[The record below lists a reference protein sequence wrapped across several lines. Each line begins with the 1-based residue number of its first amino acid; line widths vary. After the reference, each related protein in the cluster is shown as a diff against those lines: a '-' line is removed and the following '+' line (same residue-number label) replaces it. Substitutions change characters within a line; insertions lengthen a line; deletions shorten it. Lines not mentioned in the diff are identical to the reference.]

1 MSLDPLQQ
9 KEIMDILILSLEG
22 QAGSEDMEKLK
33 AILNAS
39 SEARD
44 YYLRAI
50 MTAECVRKIDWETL
64 TLEEGAAAGETL
76 NTVLWKALAEAE
88 KKAPAVEVIVP
99 QEPSVVIQK
108 VQYQKLGRKISKGSL
123 LTLCMAAAAIVLIF
137 VFARYAP
144 QETGIKVAV
153 LSDSIHAKWADMD
166 SAMEKGASV
175 FTSRKKLLLREG
187 IVELLYDNQAR
198 VTIESPAEFE
208 ILTGDQ
214 INLNYGRL
222 YASIPQSAI
231 GFTVQTS
238 SARIIDLGTEFGVK
252 TDSQGVTE
260 LHVIKGKTSIIAGH
274 NNRRCLEVSQGFA
287 RLVTG
292 NQGIID
298 DIPCRHDVFIRSIN
312 SDKKFVWRGQ
322 SAISLTDIV
331 GGGNGFGEI
340 QSLIGLDPG
349 TGRHVSSIL
358 KNVRRCENKYIPVAG
373 SQLIDGVFIPDG
385 GPDGSILISSL
396 KDTFQCPDTK
406 GEYTHG
412 IAVYRGDIKKQHD
425 TIPPAIFRDQ
435 TYEDKPIMMIHSNA
449 GITFDLQAIRQ
460 SLPGLN
466 LTCFTAF
473 GGLSEA
479 LNKSTEAPDV
489 DFWVLV
495 DGQVRYEKKS
505 INIKNNEVDFNIELG
520 PQERFLTL
528 IVTDGSGSDQP
539 LRRDAAWNNDFFY
552 LIDPQLGIAAAS
564 N

>member
-33 AILNAS
+33 EILNAS

-50 MTAECVRKIDWETL
+50 MAAECVRKIDWETQ
-64 TLEEGAAAGETL
+64 TLEEGAAGSENL
-76 NTVLWKALAEAE
+76 NAVLWKALAEAE
-88 KKAPAVEVIVP
+88 KKAPAVEVVVP
-99 QEPSVVIQK
+99 EEPSIIIQK

-137 VFARYAP
+137 LFARYAP

-153 LSDSIHAKWADMD
+153 LSDSINAKWADMD

-175 FTSRKKLLLREG
+175 FTSRRRLLLREG
-187 IVELLYDNQAR
+187 MVELLYDNQAR

-214 INLNYGRL
+214 VNLNYGRL

-252 TDSQGVTE
+252 ADSEGVTE
-260 LHVIKGKTSIIAGH
+260 LHVIKGKTSLIAGQKY
-274 NNRRCLEVSQGFA
+274 RRCLEVSEGVAKLITGEQG
-287 RLVTG
+287 LI
-292 NQGIID
+292 N

-312 SDKKFVWRGQ
+312 SDKNFVWRGQ
-322 SAISLTDIV
+322 SAISLADIA

-349 TGRHVSSIL
+349 TGHYVSSIL
-358 KNVRRCENKYIPVAG
+358 KNVRRSENKYTPVAD
-373 SQLIDGVFIPDG
+373 SKFIDGVFIPDG
-385 GPDGSILISSL
+385 GPDGRILISSL

-412 IAVYRGDIKKQHD
+412 IAVYRGDITKQHD
-425 TIPPAIFRDQ
+425 TIPPAIFRGR
-435 TYEDKPIMMIHSNA
+435 TYEDKPIMMIHSNS

-460 SLPGLN
+460 SLSGLD
-466 LTCFTAF
+466 LTRFVAF

-479 LNKSTEAPDV
+479 LNTATLSPDV

-495 DGQVRYEKKS
+495 DGQVRYEKKALK
-505 INIKNNEVDFNIELG
+505 IKNNEIDFNIELG

-528 IVTDGSGSDQP
+528 IVTDGSESDQP

-552 LIDPQLGIAAAS
+552 LIDPQLRIAAAS